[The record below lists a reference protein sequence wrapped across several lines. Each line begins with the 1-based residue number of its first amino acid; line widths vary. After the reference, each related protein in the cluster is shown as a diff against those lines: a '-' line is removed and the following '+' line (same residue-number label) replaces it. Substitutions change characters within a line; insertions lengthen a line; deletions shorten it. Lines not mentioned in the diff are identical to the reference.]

1 MVLKKIP
8 RDFNPQFEAVGCYCE
23 YKNTILLLH
32 RQDHKPQGNT
42 WNIPGGKIDNNET
55 PLKAIMREVYE
66 ESGILLKP
74 EELEPIKSYFIRYTD
89 CDYIYHT
96 FKTKINKN
104 PKVTIQPKE
113 AKAFKWVTVKEALK
127 LNLIEDEDYC
137 MIDAYKN
144 I

>member
-1 MVLKKIP
+1 MVLKEKPLNFIP
-8 RDFNPQFEAVGCYCE
+8 AFQAVGCYCE
-23 YKNTILLLH
+23 NGDTILLLH

-42 WNIPGGKIDNNET
+42 WNIPGGKIDKGET
-55 PLKAIMREVYE
+55 PLEAIIREVQE
-66 ESGILLKP
+66 ESGIMLKP
-74 EELEPIKSYFIRYTD
+74 SEVQPLNSYYIRYSD
-89 CDYIYHT
+89 CDYLYHT
-96 FKTKINKN
+96 FKAKVDNKAE
-104 PKVTIQPKE
+104 VLIQPKE